1 LTNSPSAAYIYILW
15 ESNDTVS
22 LVVEPAFTKLRASQ
36 PEVEFAGIESKG
48 AAVSVHISRARS
60 LESKPGLNIV
70 GGVQPRGPRDTS
82 VLDMSMLDVSMLDM
96 PMLDVPMLDVPMLDV
111 SMLDVPMLDV
121 SMLDVSV
128 ICLFRCRI
136 GCIVETG
143 SADIVIAIMSVEDDP
158 SAIPSI
164 KVFDAAD
171 DDLDS

>member
-1 LTNSPSAAYIYILW
+1 LW

-48 AAVSVHISRARS
+48 AVVSVHVSLARS

-70 GGVQPRGPRDTS
+70 GGIQPRAPRDI
-82 VLDMSMLDVSMLDM
+82 SMLDVS
-96 PMLDVPMLDVPMLDV
+96 
-111 SMLDVPMLDV
+111 MLDV

-143 SADIVIAIMSVEDDP
+143 SADIVIAILSVEDDP
-158 SAIPSI
+158 SAIPSME
-164 KVFDAAD
+164 VMSFDAVKD
-171 DDLDS
+171 DPDS